1 MSFTGEYRAKLN
13 AKNQVVLP
21 SSLRESIFALE
32 NANPLILFCPRDNGF
47 LELYPAKEWEVVQ
60 AKVDAK
66 AQREKKPFLNRM
78 LNAKASS
85 LVLEQEGNGR
95 ILIPQNK
102 VEYFR
107 PDDEVVFIGNT
118 KKIELW
124 SRQEYQGF
132 VDAHHSDFESE
143 LGELFEF

>member
-1 MSFTGEYRAKLN
+1 LSFTGEYRAKLN

-32 NANPLILFCPRDNGF
+32 NPNPLILFCPRDKGF

-85 LVLEQEGNGR
+85 LVLEPEGNGR
-95 ILIPQNK
+95 ILIPQTK

-107 PDDEVVFIGNT
+107 PDGEVVFIGNT

-124 SRQEYQGF
+124 SREEYQGF
-132 VDAHHSDFESE
+132 VDTHHSDFESE